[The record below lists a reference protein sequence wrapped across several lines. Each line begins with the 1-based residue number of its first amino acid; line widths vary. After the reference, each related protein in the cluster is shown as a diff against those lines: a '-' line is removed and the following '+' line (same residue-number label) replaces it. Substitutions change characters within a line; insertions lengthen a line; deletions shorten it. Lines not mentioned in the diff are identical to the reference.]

1 MANYCRYSLVAVSPK
16 KESLE
21 KLISIMKYKDDE
33 FYIYRCFSAVDEEI
47 DKDNELYTVMIVGDC
62 AWSCERWFESTED
75 FNDISKTNAHYIT
88 LDLLCKKLD
97 IGIELYSVETGNCFQ
112 EHYLVNHEGEF
123 IYNESVEY
131 YENWADEN
139 GNELV
144 DPIPT
149 GGFDDYEVF
158 ASAKEIY

>member
-1 MANYCRYSLVAVSPK
+1 MANNCCYSMRAVSRS
-16 KESLE
+16 KENLE
-21 KLISIMKYKDDE
+21 RLVSIMKYKDNE
-33 FYIYRCFSAVDEEI
+33 FFIYRCFSAVDEEI
-47 DKDNELYTVMIVGDC
+47 QEDGNLNSLMIIGDC
-62 AWSCERWFESTED
+62 AWSCEKWFESKED

-112 EHYLVNHEGEF
+112 EHYLVNHNGEF

-131 YENWADEN
+131 YENWADEK

-144 DPIPT
+144 EPIPT
-149 GGFDDYEVF
+149 GGFDDFEVF
-158 ASAKEIY
+158 ASAEEIY